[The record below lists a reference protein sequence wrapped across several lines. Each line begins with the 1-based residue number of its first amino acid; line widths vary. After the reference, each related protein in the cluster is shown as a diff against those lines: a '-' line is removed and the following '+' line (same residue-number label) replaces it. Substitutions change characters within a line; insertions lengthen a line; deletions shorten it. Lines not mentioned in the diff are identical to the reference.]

1 MSIAESLL
9 QPLHKA
15 HREVRQLVENRTLYE
30 SHGLDLAIY
39 DTYEEA
45 ERVQLDADQV
55 LYCAMLSGKKVLHG
69 EYGYDAAFLP
79 NESFVMSPGDKV
91 FIDFPEASAAMPTT
105 CLTLS
110 FSPARIIE
118 ARDKLARQHADIQLN
133 SWCNISDHHLH
144 ITHSS
149 ATQHLLLRI
158 AEAFMMGDHDRDL
171 VLNFGADELLSRMA
185 RQYGHQALMQLAEQD
200 PEQNALT
207 AVLSYIDN
215 KLHHAIEVEDLCK
228 VACMSR
234 SKLYQQFAALAGCSP
249 MEYIQQQRLH
259 RAKQLLE
266 QGQSVTQ
273 AFLSAGFVNA
283 AHFSRRFQQHFGVTP
298 KQYAINAAHKHI

>member
-1 MSIAESLL
+1 MPIAESLL
-9 QPLHKA
+9 QPLHA
-15 HREVRQLVENRTLYE
+15 SRRTVRQLVENRTLYE

-45 ERVQLDADQV
+45 ERVRLDADQV

-69 EYGYDAAFLP
+69 EDGYDAAFLP

-91 FIDFPEASAAMPTT
+91 YIDFPEASSAAPTT

-110 FSPARIIE
+110 FSPTRIIE
-118 ARDKLARQHADIQLN
+118 ARDKLAMQHADIQLN
-133 SWCNISDHHLH
+133 SWCNITNHHLH
-144 ITHSS
+144 ITHSA

-158 AEAFMMGDHDRDL
+158 ADAFMMGDHDRDL
-171 VLNFGADELLSRMA
+171 VLNFGVDELLSRMA
-185 RQYGHQALMQLAEQD
+185 RQYGHQALLQLAAQD

-207 AVLSYIDN
+207 AVLSFID
-215 KLHHAIEVEDLCK
+215 KHLHRAIDVEQLCK

-234 SKLYQQFAALAGCSP
+234 SKLYQQFTALAGCSP

-259 RAKQLLE
+259 RAQILLE

-298 KQYAINAAHKHI
+298 KQYAVKAMQKAG